1 MHTFKMNSKLTTV
14 LGTIAVLLFVALY
27 GSLSFTVWNL
37 KTENAVI
44 NNKLQ
49 NLEKIAD
56 SANFVSDQ
64 TSASFLDSL
73 KRISRHASTSQSA
86 TELLADA
93 LTELIEKKLY
103 TLMECKREENNA
115 TDCSLKPGPKGE
127 KGDTGEDGKEGPS
140 GLQGEPGVK
149 GQKGH
154 YGFPG
159 YKGEVGPLGFD
170 GQRGPKGDM
179 GAIGPKGD
187 VGPAGPQGVTGD
199 RGPQGEPGS
208 KGQKGE
214 HGFSGYKGNVG
225 PKGEVGIRGPAG
237 PRGERGLTGAK
248 GQHGPPGYK
257 GEKGM
262 TGEQG
267 PPGPMGPPGVNS
279 TDPQPVERDPNCF
292 NTHQS
297 TLGASNNPARSCGD
311 LYGCAR
317 QSGYYWIKA
326 ANSSRTP
333 VKVYCDMERAC
344 CGNTSSGWMRVAN
357 IDMTDSTQQCPDGFR
372 LINRT
377 EPPLRTCGRPVGHH
391 SGCVSTIFP
400 VHGIQ
405 YSRVCG
411 RIIGYQ
417 LGPPV
422 AFSYAFQGIG
432 IDSHYIEGISLTHGQ
447 SPRQHIWSFAGAVG
461 EQHSHLPHLCP
472 CTRPQSGTVEVPS
485 FVGEDYFCDTAI
497 RGGSYTWGHFYAD
510 DPLWD
515 GQGCGSNSTCCSFN
529 NPPWFCKQLPQPTT
543 DDIELRICNRWPAGN
558 SGDDTPFEMVDMY
571 IK

>member
-1 MHTFKMNSKLTTV
+1 MHTFEMSSKLTVV
-14 LGTIAVLLFVALY
+14 LATIAVLLFVALY

-49 NLEKIAD
+49 NLEKIVD

-64 TSASFLDSL
+64 TSVSFLDSL
-73 KRISRHASTSQSA
+73 KRISRQASTSHSA
-86 TELLADA
+86 TEILADA

-103 TLMECKREENNA
+103 TVMECKREGNNV

-127 KGDTGEDGKEGPS
+127 KGDIGEDGKEGPS

-159 YKGEVGPLGFD
+159 YKGEVGPRGFD
-170 GQRGPKGDM
+170 GQRGPKGDT

-214 HGFSGYKGNVG
+214 HGFPGHKGSIG
-225 PKGEVGIRGPAG
+225 SKGEVGIRGPAG

-267 PPGPMGPPGVNS
+267 LPGPMGPPGVNG
-279 TDPQPVERDPNCF
+279 TDPGELG
-292 NTHQS
+292 
-297 TLGASNNPARSCGD
+297 TLTNPARSCCD
-311 LYGCAR
+311 LYSHVC
-317 QSGYYWIKA
+317 QSGYYWIKT
-326 ANSSRTP
+326 ANSS
-333 VKVYCDMERAC
+333 VKVYCDMRRAC

-357 IDMTDSTQQCPDGFR
+357 IDMTDPTQQCPDGFR

-391 SGCVSTIFP
+391 SGCVSTTLP

-422 AFSYAFQGIG
+422 AFASASQG
-432 IDSHYIEGISLTHGQ
+432 IDSYYIDGISLTHGQ
-447 SPRQHIWSFAGAVG
+447 SPRQHIWSFAGAIA
-461 EQHSHLPHLCP
+461 EQNSYLPALCP
-472 CTRPQSGTVEVPS
+472 CTRPQSRAVEVPS
-485 FVGEDYFCDTAI
+485 FVGNDYFCDTAI
-497 RGGSYTWGHFYAD
+497 RGGSYSWGHFYAD

-515 GQGCGSNSTCCSFN
+515 GQGCGSISSCCSFN

-543 DDIELRICNRWPAGN
+543 DDIELRICNGFSR
-558 SGDDTPFEMVDMY
+558 GDDTPFEMVDMY

>member
-1 MHTFKMNSKLTTV
+1 MYTFKMSSKLTIV

-27 GSLSFTVWNL
+27 GSLSFTVWDLNTKLWNL

-49 NLEKIAD
+49 NLEKIVD
-56 SANFVSDQ
+56 SANFVTDQ

-103 TLMECKREENNA
+103 TVMECKREENNA

-127 KGDTGEDGKEGPS
+127 KGDIGEDGKEGPS

-159 YKGEVGPLGFD
+159 YKGEDGPRGFD
-170 GQRGPKGDM
+170 GQRGPKGNL

-187 VGPAGPQGVTGD
+187 VGPAGPRGVTGD

-214 HGFSGYKGNVG
+214 HGFPGYQGSVG

-248 GQHGPPGYK
+248 GQHGFPGYK

-267 PPGPMGPPGVNS
+267 PPGPMGPPGVNVTIS
-279 TDPQPVERDPNCF
+279 YKP
-292 NTHQS
+292 
-297 TLGASNNPARSCGD
+297 TLLGSLLNPARSCGD
-311 LYGCAR
+311 LYSHGYP

-326 ANSSRTP
+326 ANSS
-333 VKVYCDMERAC
+333 VKAYCDMERAC
-344 CGNTSSGWMRVAN
+344 CGSTSSGWMRVAN
-357 IDMTDSTQQCPDGFR
+357 IDMTDPTQQCPHGFR

-391 SGCVSTIFP
+391 SGCVSTTFP

-405 YSRVCG
+405 YSQVCG
-411 RIIGYQ
+411 RIVGYQ
-417 LGPPV
+417 DGPPI
-422 AFSYAFQGIG
+422 AFYYASRG
-432 IDSHYIEGISLTHGQ
+432 IDSYYIEGISLTHGQ

-461 EQHSHLPHLCP
+461 EQYTYPSTLCP
-472 CTRPQSGTVEVPS
+472 CTRPQSRAVEVPS

-515 GQGCGSNSTCCSFN
+515 GQGCGSISTCCSFN
-529 NPPWFCKQLPQPTT
+529 NPPWFCKQLPKPTT
-543 DDIELRICNRWPAGN
+543 DDIELRICNGSAD
-558 SGDDTPFEMVDMY
+558 DDTPFEMVDMY

>member
-1 MHTFKMNSKLTTV
+1 MNSKLTVV
-14 LGTIAVLLFVALY
+14 LATIAVLLFVALY

-49 NLEKIAD
+49 NLEKIVD
-56 SANFVSDQ
+56 STNFVSDQ
-64 TSASFLDSL
+64 TSVSFLDSL
-73 KRISRHASTSQSA
+73 KRISRRTSTSQSA
-86 TELLADA
+86 TEILADA

-103 TLMECKREENNA
+103 TVMECKREENNA

-127 KGDTGEDGKEGPS
+127 KGDIGEDGKEGPS

-159 YKGEVGPLGFD
+159 YKGEVGPRGFD
-170 GQRGPKGDM
+170 GQRGPRGDT

-199 RGPQGEPGS
+199 RGPQGETGS

-214 HGFSGYKGNVG
+214 HGFPGYKGSVG
-225 PKGEVGIRGPAG
+225 PKGEVGIQGPAG
-237 PRGERGLTGAK
+237 LRGERGLTGAK

-257 GEKGM
+257 GEKGV

-267 PPGPMGPPGVNS
+267 PPGPVGPPGVNG
-279 TDPQPVERDPNCF
+279 TVPNEL
-292 NTHQS
+292 
-297 TLGASNNPARSCGD
+297 TLLGSLLNPARSCGD
-311 LYGCAR
+311 LYSHGYR

-326 ANSSRTP
+326 ARLP
-333 VKVYCDMERAC
+333 VKVFCDMVRAC

-357 IDMTDSTQQCPDGFR
+357 IDMTDPTQQCPDGFR

-377 EPPLRTCGRPVGHH
+377 EPPLRTCGRPVDHK
-391 SGCVSTIFP
+391 GCVSTTFH

-411 RIIGYQ
+411 RIVGYQ

-422 AFSYAFQGIG
+422 AFFYAYRG
-432 IDSHYIEGISLTHGQ
+432 IDSYYIEGISLTHGQ
-447 SPRQHIWSFAGAVG
+447 SPRQHIWSFAGAVS
-461 EQHSHLPHLCP
+461 EQHPI
-472 CTRPQSGTVEVPS
+472 
-485 FVGEDYFCDTAI
+485 FVHVLNLDLE
-497 RGGSYTWGHFYAD
+497 
-510 DPLWD
+510 
-515 GQGCGSNSTCCSFN
+515 Q
-529 NPPWFCKQLPQPTT
+529 
-543 DDIELRICNRWPAGN
+543 
-558 SGDDTPFEMVDMY
+558 
-571 IK
+571 